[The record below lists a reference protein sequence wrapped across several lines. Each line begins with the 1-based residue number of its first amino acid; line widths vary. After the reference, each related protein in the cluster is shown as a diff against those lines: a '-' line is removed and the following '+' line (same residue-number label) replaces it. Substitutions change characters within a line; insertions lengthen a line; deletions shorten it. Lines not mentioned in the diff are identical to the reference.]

1 MLRKKFKKH
10 LNIIPIHYQQRPI
23 SGLKLVKSL
32 ELGVEGWGQER
43 NMKVYHWLRIVL
55 TIAMLEVGGCAST
68 SKPKPIQTPVAI
80 EAKLE
85 LDNLSF
91 QQVDKQGKPLWKV
104 RAQKGVYS
112 PDKKRAKVTNLDGD
126 FYQDGQIILH
136 VTAKIGEVEQAGE
149 KVILRGD
156 VVTKETRNQLTLIG
170 QEVEWQPKSDLL
182 IIRDKVQ
189 ANQPKFQVNAD
200 EGRYLSRKQQLDLA
214 GKITAFSQD
223 PRLAMQTEHIIWLVK
238 DKKII
243 GDKPVQIHRYQENQ
257 ITSQV
262 TANSFATALDR
273 KIINLQG
280 KVQLNATQPL
290 VQVNGESFA
299 WNIDRE
305 LVTADRPIRI
315 VDSKEAMTL
324 TANTG
329 ELDLQKSQATL
340 AGKAHGV
347 ATRNQAQLDADRL
360 VWEIT
365 SQQLIGTGNVVYQ
378 QLDPVIKFTGT
389 RGVGKLQD
397 RSIVV
402 SGGAKQVRTEFIPK

>member
-1 MLRKKFKKH
+1 MEICH
-10 LNIIPIHYQQRPI
+10 LT
-23 SGLKLVKSL
+23 
-32 ELGVEGWGQER
+32 
-43 NMKVYHWLRIVL
+43 RIVL
-55 TIAMLEVGGCAST
+55 AIAVVGIGGCVSD
-68 SKPKPIQTPVAI
+68 SKPKPTKTPVAI

-85 LDNLSF
+85 LNNLSF

-126 FYQDGQIILH
+126 FYQDGQIVLH
-136 VTAKIGEVEQAGE
+136 VTAKVGEVEQAGE

-170 QEVEWQPKSDLL
+170 QEVEWQPKADLL

-189 ANQPKFQVNAD
+189 ANQPKFQVNAN
-200 EGRYLSRKQQLDLA
+200 EGRYLSRKQQLDLT
-214 GKITAFSQD
+214 GKIIAQSQD
-223 PRLAMQTEHIIWLVK
+223 PPLAMQTEHMIWLVK
-238 DKKII
+238 DQKII
-243 GDKPVQIHRYQENQ
+243 GDKPVQIQRYQQNQ

-262 TANSFATALDR
+262 TANSFSTALDR

-280 KVQLNATQPL
+280 NVQLNATKPL
-290 VQVNGESFA
+290 IQVNGESFT

-305 LVTADRPIRI
+305 LITANRPLTI
-315 VDSKEAMTL
+315 VDSKEAVTL

-329 ELDLQKSQATL
+329 ELDLQKSLATL
-340 AGKAHGV
+340 AGQARGV
-347 ATRNQAQLDADRL
+347 ATRNQAKIDADRL

-378 QLDPVIKFTGT
+378 QIDPIIKFTGT

-402 SGGAKQVRTEFIPK
+402 SGGGKQQVRTDFIPK

>member
-1 MLRKKFKKH
+1 MKVCQWTRTLKIV
-10 LNIIPIHYQQRPI
+10 LAIVIVGI
-23 SGLKLVKSL
+23 SGCVP
-32 ELGVEGWGQER
+32 E
-43 NMKVYHWLRIVL
+43 
-55 TIAMLEVGGCAST
+55 
-68 SKPKPIQTPVAI
+68 SKPKPKQAPAAI

-112 PDKKRAKVTNLDGD
+112 PDKRRAKVTNLDGD
-126 FYQDGQIILH
+126 FYQDGQIVLH
-136 VTAKIGEVEQAGE
+136 VTAKVGEVEQAGE

-170 QEVEWQPKSDLL
+170 QEVEWQPQADLL

-200 EGRYLSRKQQLDLA
+200 EGKYLSRKQQLDLS
-214 GKITAFSQD
+214 GKITAYYQD
-223 PRLAMQTEHIIWLVK
+223 PRLAMQTERMTWLVK

-243 GDKPVQIHRYQENQ
+243 GDKPVQIQRYQENQ

-262 TANSFATALDR
+262 TANSFSTVLDR

-280 KVQLNATQPL
+280 NVQLNATKPL
-290 VQVNGESFA
+290 LQVNGESFA

-305 LVTADRPIRI
+305 LVTADRPIQI
-315 VDSKEAMTL
+315 VDRQEAVTL
-324 TANTG
+324 TAKTG
-329 ELDLQKSQATL
+329 ELDLQKSLATL
-340 AGKAHGV
+340 AGQALAV
-347 ATRNQAQLDADRL
+347 ATRNQAKLEANRL

-365 SQQLIGTGNVVYQ
+365 SQQLVGTGNVVYQ
-378 QLDPVIKFTGT
+378 QIDPVIKFTGA

-402 SGGAKQVRTEFIPK
+402 SGGKQQVRTEFIPD

>member
-1 MLRKKFKKH
+1 M
-10 LNIIPIHYQQRPI
+10 IEVE
-23 SGLKLVKSL
+23 SWKLGK
-32 ELGVEGWGQER
+32 
-43 NMKVYHWLRIVL
+43 MKGYHWTRILRVVL
-55 TIAMLEVGGCAST
+55 TIAIVGISGCVPE
-68 SKPKPIQTPVAI
+68 SKPKPKQTPATI

-126 FYQDGQIILH
+126 FYQDGQIVLH
-136 VTAKIGEVEQAGE
+136 VTAKVGEVEQAGE

-170 QEVEWQPKSDLL
+170 QEVEWQPKADLL

-214 GKITAFSQD
+214 GKKITAYYQD
-223 PRLAMQTEHIIWLVK
+223 PRLAMQTEHMIWLVK
-238 DKKII
+238 DQRII
-243 GDKPVQIHRYQENQ
+243 GDKPVQIQRYQENQ

-262 TANSFATALDR
+262 TANSFSTALER
-273 KIINLQG
+273 KIVNLQG
-280 KVQLNATQPL
+280 NVQLNATKPL
-290 VQVNGESFA
+290 IQVNGESFA

-305 LVTADRPIRI
+305 LVTANRPITI
-315 VDSKEAMTL
+315 VDSKEAVTL
-324 TANTG
+324 TAKTG
-329 ELDLQKSQATL
+329 ELDLQKSLATIAGQAV
-340 AGKAHGV
+340 AV
-347 ATRNQAQLDADRL
+347 ATRNQAKLEANRL

-378 QLDPVIKFTGT
+378 QIDPTIKFTGT

-402 SGGAKQVRTEFIPK
+402 SGGKQQVRTEFIPD

>member
-1 MLRKKFKKH
+1 
-10 LNIIPIHYQQRPI
+10 
-23 SGLKLVKSL
+23 
-32 ELGVEGWGQER
+32 
-43 NMKVYHWLRIVL
+43 MKVCQWTRTLSIVL
-55 TIAMLEVGGCAST
+55 TIAIVGISGCAPE
-68 SKPKPIQTPVAI
+68 SKPKPKQSPAAV

-126 FYQDGQIILH
+126 FYQDGQVVLH
-136 VTAKIGEVEQAGE
+136 VTAKVGEVEQAGE

-156 VVTKETRNQLTLIG
+156 VVTTETRNQLTLIG
-170 QEVEWQPKSDLL
+170 QEVEWQPQADLL

-200 EGRYLSRKQQLDLA
+200 EGKYLSRKQQLDLS
-214 GKITAFSQD
+214 GRITAYYQD
-223 PRLAMQTEHIIWLVK
+223 PRLAMQTEHMTWFVK
-238 DKKII
+238 DKRII
-243 GDKPVQIHRYQENQ
+243 GDKPVQIQRYQANQ

-262 TANSFATALDR
+262 TANSFSTALDR

-280 KVQLNATQPL
+280 NVQLNATKPL
-290 VQVNGESFA
+290 IQVNGESFA

-305 LVTADRPIRI
+305 LVTADLPISI
-315 VDSKEAMTL
+315 VDRTEAVTL
-324 TANTG
+324 TAKTG
-329 ELDLQKSQATL
+329 ELDLQKSLATL
-340 AGKAHGV
+340 AGQALAV
-347 ATRNQAQLDADRL
+347 ATRNRAKLEANQL

-378 QLDPVIKFTGT
+378 QIDPVIKFTGA

-402 SGGAKQVRTEFIPK
+402 SGGKQQVRTEFIPK